1 MREERKIL
9 FCCGTK
15 SITRHITRPERHITP
30 NPLPSLQEPAKAG
43 DRKIDS
49 NTARIPRNADSSSE
63 LIH

>member
-1 MREERKIL
+1 
-9 FCCGTK
+9 
-15 SITRHITRPERHITP
+15 
-30 NPLPSLQEPAKAG
+30 LPSLQEPAKAG